1 MDGLHEVQRPSDSNY
16 LFDDCRACG
25 AHELQQ
31 EELILKIDLGLQ
43 FTIKDFLRSCRK
55 CPSWI
60 AASSDCKDSV
70 GMDQEQG
77 CDDSLCGR
85 RLVDIYLH
93 S

>member
-1 MDGLHEVQRPSDSNY
+1 MDGTYNGYHMGSL
-16 LFDDCRACG
+16 LFGDCRACG
-25 AHELQQ
+25 ARQLQQ
-31 EELILKIDLGLQ
+31 EQLFLKSDLSLQ
-43 FTIKDFLRSCRK
+43 PPVTNCLRSWRK

-60 AASSDCKDSV
+60 ATNDECKDSV

-77 CDDSLCGR
+77 CDDGLCGR